1 MDSAWVFWASLGAL
15 GVGAFNTF
23 LAGTKDSIPPG
34 VAYKLMYL
42 SILLIFA
49 GLFSVLILLYYRFT
63 HKKKFDIL
71 ISKTLKPPFTL
82 YILPSIIMIIY
93 LISNLLALV
102 EGGGVA
108 MVIINLNTI
117 ITIIAG
123 VLLFKDKLN
132 FGMIV
137 GIIISVLSAAF
148 IAYEKSKL

>member
-1 MDSAWVFWASLGAL
+1 MKSAWVFWASLGAL
-15 GVGAFNTF
+15 GVGTFNTF
-23 LAGTKDSIPPG
+23 LAGTKDSIPQG
-34 VAYKLMYL
+34 VAYKHMYL

-49 GLFSVLILLYYRFT
+49 GLLSVLVLLYYRFT
-63 HKKKFDIL
+63 QKKKFDIL
-71 ISKTLKPPFTL
+71 VSKTLKPPFTL
-82 YILPSIIMIIY
+82 YILPSIIMLIY

-123 VLLFKDKLN
+123 VLLFKDKMN
-132 FGMIV
+132 FSMII

-148 IAYEKSKL
+148 IVYEKSKL

>member
-1 MDSAWVFWASLGAL
+1 
-15 GVGAFNTF
+15 
-23 LAGTKDSIPPG
+23 
-34 VAYKLMYL
+34 
-42 SILLIFA
+42 
-49 GLFSVLILLYYRFT
+49 
-63 HKKKFDIL
+63 
-71 ISKTLKPPFTL
+71 
-82 YILPSIIMIIY
+82 MIIY